1 MAGLIYHRI
10 ENLPRRIPVFPLTG
24 AILLPNC
31 QLPLNIFEPRYL
43 NMIDDAMS
51 GSRVIGMVQA
61 SPQTSAPAQPA
72 LAKIGCLGRLT
83 SYSETDDG
91 RYLINLFG
99 VCRFRIKRELS
110 AQTPYRLVEADYSLF
125 RHDIEPRPQAD
136 TEDHVS
142 HYGLDRDSILGSL
155 RYFLDTHQLQL
166 DWQEVESI
174 SAHELV
180 DVLTQMCPFDAYAK
194 QKLLEAPDH
203 ASRGQLLR
211 VLLEFGTHMD
221 GNSTLQ

>member
-1 MAGLIYHRI
+1 MAGLLYHRI

-51 GSRVIGMVQA
+51 GSRLIGLVQA
-61 SPQTSAPAQPA
+61 SEPATQAAAPA
-72 LAKIGCLGRLT
+72 LAKVGCVGRLT

-99 VCRFRIKRELS
+99 LCRFRIKRELS

-125 RHDIEPRPQAD
+125 RHDIEPRPQTDGEERGA
-136 TEDHVS
+136 
-142 HYGLDRDSILGSL
+142 GGALDRDSILGSL
-155 RYFLDTHQLQL
+155 RFFLDTHRLQL

-180 DVLTQMCPFDAYAK
+180 DVLTQMCPFDSYAK